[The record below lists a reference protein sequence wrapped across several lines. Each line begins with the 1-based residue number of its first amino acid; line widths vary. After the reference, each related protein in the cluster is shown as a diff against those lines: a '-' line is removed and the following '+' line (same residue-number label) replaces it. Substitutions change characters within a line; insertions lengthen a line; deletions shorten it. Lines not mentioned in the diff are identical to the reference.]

1 MLEVHVAEKCKK
13 KDRMKSLLHHLSSNK
28 QRKIVRNLL
37 LAHLYPHLLGTLKSI
52 KHLKKKNDRRGT
64 KVRINQNSY
73 SIDEDV
79 LDIEH
84 LVKSQIRSPFSKDFQ
99 K

>member
-13 KDRMKSLLHHLSSNK
+13 KDRLKSLLHHLFSNK
-28 QRKIVRNLL
+28 QREIVRNLL
-37 LAHLYPHLLGTLKSI
+37 SAHLYPHLLGTLKSI
-52 KHLKKKNDRRGT
+52 KHLEKYDRRGT